1 MILKCLDICKKNIL
15 NNICIQIKDGDI
27 VGLLGPNGAG
37 KTTLISII
45 LGLQKKDSGKIFIND
60 NDMDLNYKKNIKV
73 IGSVMDSLNFYTYL
87 TGMSN
92 LKLKARIYKIN
103 KLEIDK
109 IVDLVGLSNKI
120 NDKVKTYS
128 LGMKQRLNIAMALL
142 NKPKIL
148 IMDEPTNG
156 LDINGLIDL
165 KKIIKVLSEKGVII
179 LISTHMIKELGDV
192 CNKICILKNGT
203 IIENETTNFLIKNN
217 INYLFEVNDTSNINL
232 LFKHEIIN
240 NNSFCVWCNK
250 EFIPLIIESLNL
262 NKIKVYGIK
271 ENLSNIEDIY
281 LSKLGG

>member
-15 NNICIQIKDGDI
+15 NNISIQIKDGDI

-37 KTTLISII
+37 KTTFINII
-45 LGLQKKDSGKIFIND
+45 LGLQKKDSGKILIDD

-73 IGSVMDSLNFYTYL
+73 IGSVMDSQNFYTYL
-87 TGMSN
+87 TGMNN
-92 LKLKARIYKIN
+92 LKLKARIYKID

-156 LDINGLIDL
+156 LDINGIIDL
-165 KKIIKVLSEKGVII
+165 KKIIKKLSEKGVII
-179 LISTHMIKELGDV
+179 LISTHMIKELDDI

-271 ENLSNIEDIY
+271 ENLSNIEEIY

>member
-15 NNICIQIKDGDI
+15 NNISIQIKDGDI
-27 VGLLGPNGAG
+27 IGLLGPNGAG

-73 IGSVMDSLNFYTYL
+73 IGSVMDSQNFYTYL

-92 LKLKARIYKIN
+92 LKLKARIYKKD

-120 NDKVKTYS
+120 NDKVRTYS

-156 LDINGLIDL
+156 LDINGIIDL
-165 KKIIKVLSEKGVII
+165 KKIIKKLSEKGVII
-179 LISTHMIKELGDV
+179 LISTHMIKELDDT

>member
-60 NDMDLNYKKNIKV
+60 DDMDLNYKKNIKV
-73 IGSVMDSLNFYTYL
+73 IGSVMDSQNFYTYL
-87 TGMSN
+87 TGMNN

-165 KKIIKVLSEKGVII
+165 KKIIKVLSENGVII

-271 ENLSNIEDIY
+271 ENLSNVEDIY

>member
-73 IGSVMDSLNFYTYL
+73 IGSVMDSQNFYTYL
-87 TGMSN
+87 TGMNN

-271 ENLSNIEDIY
+271 ENLSNIEEIY

>member
-73 IGSVMDSLNFYTYL
+73 IGSVMDSQNFYTYL

-120 NDKVKTYS
+120 NDKVRTYS

-156 LDINGLIDL
+156 LDINGIIDL

-179 LISTHMIKELGDV
+179 LISTHMIKELDDI

-203 IIENETTNFLIKNN
+203 IIENETTDYLIKKN

-271 ENLSNIEDIY
+271 ENLSNIEEIY

>member
-1 MILKCLDICKKNIL
+1 
-15 NNICIQIKDGDI
+15 
-27 VGLLGPNGAG
+27 
-37 KTTLISII
+37 
-45 LGLQKKDSGKIFIND
+45 
-60 NDMDLNYKKNIKV
+60 MDLNYKKNIKL
-73 IGSVMDSLNFYTYL
+73 IGSVMDSQNFYTYL

-120 NDKVKTYS
+120 NDKVRTYS

-156 LDINGLIDL
+156 LDINGIIDL

-203 IIENETTNFLIKNN
+203 IIENETTDYLIKKN

>member
-15 NNICIQIKDGDI
+15 NNISIQIKDGDI

-37 KTTLISII
+37 KTTFINII
-45 LGLQKKDSGKIFIND
+45 LGLQKKDSGKILIDD
-60 NDMDLNYKKNIKV
+60 NDMDLNYKKNIKL
-73 IGSVMDSLNFYTYL
+73 IGSVMDSQNFYTYL

-92 LKLKARIYKIN
+92 LKLKARIYKID

-120 NDKVKTYS
+120 NDKVRTYS

-156 LDINGLIDL
+156 LDINGIIDL

-203 IIENETTNFLIKNN
+203 IIENETTNYLIKNN
-217 INYLFEVNDTSNINL
+217 INYLFEVNDTANINL
-232 LFKHEIIN
+232 LFKHEIIDN
-240 NNSFCVWCNK
+240 SSFCVWCNK

-271 ENLSNIEDIY
+271 ENLSNIEEIY

>member
-73 IGSVMDSLNFYTYL
+73 IGSVMDSQNFYTYL

-92 LKLKARIYKIN
+92 LKLKARIYKID

-120 NDKVKTYS
+120 NDKVRTYS

-156 LDINGLIDL
+156 LDINGIIDL

-203 IIENETTNFLIKNN
+203 IIENETTNFLIKKN

>member
-73 IGSVMDSLNFYTYL
+73 IGSVMDSQNFYTYL

-92 LKLKARIYKIN
+92 LKLKARIYKID

-120 NDKVKTYS
+120 NDKVRTYS

-156 LDINGLIDL
+156 LDINGIIDL
-165 KKIIKVLSEKGVII
+165 KKIIKKLSEKGVII

>member
-73 IGSVMDSLNFYTYL
+73 IGSVMDSQNFYTYL

-92 LKLKARIYKIN
+92 LKLKARIYKID

-120 NDKVKTYS
+120 NDKVRTYS

-156 LDINGLIDL
+156 LDINGIIDL
-165 KKIIKVLSEKGVII
+165 KKIIKKLSEKGVII
-179 LISTHMIKELGDV
+179 LISTHMIKELDDT
-192 CNKICILKNGT
+192 CNKICILKNET
-203 IIENETTNFLIKNN
+203 IIENETTNFLIKKN

>member
-73 IGSVMDSLNFYTYL
+73 IGSVMDSQNFYTYL

-92 LKLKARIYKIN
+92 LKLKARIYKID

-120 NDKVKTYS
+120 NDKVRTYS

-156 LDINGLIDL
+156 LDINGIIDL
-165 KKIIKVLSEKGVII
+165 KKIIKKLSEKGVII
-179 LISTHMIKELGDV
+179 LISTHMIKELDDT

-203 IIENETTNFLIKNN
+203 IIENETTNFLIKKN

>member
-73 IGSVMDSLNFYTYL
+73 IGSVMDSQNFYTYL

-92 LKLKARIYKIN
+92 LKLKARIYKID

-120 NDKVKTYS
+120 NDKVRTYS

-156 LDINGLIDL
+156 LDINGIIDL
-165 KKIIKVLSEKGVII
+165 KKIIKKLSEKGVII

-203 IIENETTNFLIKNN
+203 IIENETTNFLIKKN

>member
-73 IGSVMDSLNFYTYL
+73 IGSVMDSQNFYTYL
-87 TGMSN
+87 TGMNN

>member
-15 NNICIQIKDGDI
+15 NNISIQIKDGDI
-27 VGLLGPNGAG
+27 IGLLGPNGAG

-73 IGSVMDSLNFYTYL
+73 IGSVMDSQNFYTYL

-92 LKLKARIYKIN
+92 LKLKARIYKID

-120 NDKVKTYS
+120 NDKVRTYS

-156 LDINGLIDL
+156 LDINGIIDL
-165 KKIIKVLSEKGVII
+165 KKIIKKLSEKGVII
-179 LISTHMIKELGDV
+179 LISTHMIKELDDT

-203 IIENETTNFLIKNN
+203 IIENETTNFLIKKN

>member
-73 IGSVMDSLNFYTYL
+73 IGSVMDSQNFYTYL

-92 LKLKARIYKIN
+92 LKLKARIYKID

-120 NDKVKTYS
+120 NDKVRTYS

-156 LDINGLIDL
+156 LDINGIIDL
-165 KKIIKVLSEKGVII
+165 KKIIKKLSEKGVII
-179 LISTHMIKELGDV
+179 LISTHMIKELDDT

-203 IIENETTNFLIKNN
+203 IIENETTNFLIKKN

-281 LSKLGG
+281 

>member
-73 IGSVMDSLNFYTYL
+73 IGSVMDSQNFYTYL
-87 TGMSN
+87 TGMNN

-156 LDINGLIDL
+156 LDINGIIDL
-165 KKIIKVLSEKGVII
+165 KKIIKKLSEKGVII
-179 LISTHMIKELGDV
+179 LISTHMIKELDDI

-203 IIENETTNFLIKNN
+203 IIENETTDYLIKKN

-232 LFKHEIIN
+232 LFKHKIIDN
-240 NNSFCVWCNK
+240 SSFCVWCNK

-271 ENLSNIEDIY
+271 ENLSNIEEIY

>member
-15 NNICIQIKDGDI
+15 NNISIQIKDGDI

-73 IGSVMDSLNFYTYL
+73 IGSVMDSQNFYTYL

-92 LKLKARIYKIN
+92 LKLKARIYKID

-120 NDKVKTYS
+120 NDKVRTYS

-156 LDINGLIDL
+156 LDINGIIDL
-165 KKIIKVLSEKGVII
+165 KKIIKKLSEKGVII
-179 LISTHMIKELGDV
+179 LISTHMIKELDDT

-203 IIENETTNFLIKNN
+203 IIENETTNFLIKKN

>member
-73 IGSVMDSLNFYTYL
+73 IGSVMDSQNFYTYL

-92 LKLKARIYKIN
+92 LKLKARIYKID

-120 NDKVKTYS
+120 NDKVRTYS

-156 LDINGLIDL
+156 LDINGIIDL
-165 KKIIKVLSEKGVII
+165 KKIIKKLSEKGVII
-179 LISTHMIKELGDV
+179 LISTHMIKELDDI

-203 IIENETTNFLIKNN
+203 IIENETTDYLIKKN

-232 LFKHEIIN
+232 LFKHKIIDN
-240 NNSFCVWCNK
+240 SSFCVWCNK

-271 ENLSNIEDIY
+271 ENLSNIEEIY

>member
-45 LGLQKKDSGKIFIND
+45 LGLQKKDSGKILIDD

-73 IGSVMDSLNFYTYL
+73 IGSVMDSQNFYTYL

-92 LKLKARIYKIN
+92 LKLKARIYKID

-120 NDKVKTYS
+120 NDKVRTYS

-203 IIENETTNFLIKNN
+203 IIENETTNYLIKNN
-217 INYLFEVNDTSNINL
+217 INYLFEVNDTANINL

-271 ENLSNIEDIY
+271 ENLSNIEEIY

>member
-73 IGSVMDSLNFYTYL
+73 IGSVMDSQNFYTYL
-87 TGMSN
+87 TGMNN

-156 LDINGLIDL
+156 LDINGIIDL

-203 IIENETTNFLIKNN
+203 IIENETTDYLIKKN

-271 ENLSNIEDIY
+271 ENLSNIEEIY

>member
-15 NNICIQIKDGDI
+15 NNICIQIEDGDI
-27 VGLLGPNGAG
+27 VALLGPNGAG
-37 KTTLISII
+37 KTTFINII

-60 NDMDLNYKKNIKV
+60 NDMDLNYKKNIKL
-73 IGSVMDSLNFYTYL
+73 IGSVMDSQNFYTYL
-87 TGMSN
+87 TGMNN
-92 LKLKARIYKIN
+92 LKLKARIYKID

-120 NDKVKTYS
+120 NDKVRTYS

-156 LDINGLIDL
+156 LDINGIIDL

-203 IIENETTNFLIKNN
+203 IIENETTDYLIKKN

-271 ENLSNIEDIY
+271 ENLSNIEEIY

>member
-45 LGLQKKDSGKIFIND
+45 LGLQKKDSGKILIDD
-60 NDMDLNYKKNIKV
+60 NDMDLNYKKNIKL
-73 IGSVMDSLNFYTYL
+73 IGSVMDSQNFYTYL
-87 TGMSN
+87 TGMNN
-92 LKLKARIYKIN
+92 LKLKARIYKID

-156 LDINGLIDL
+156 LDINGIIDL
-165 KKIIKVLSEKGVII
+165 KKIIKKLSEKGVII
-179 LISTHMIKELGDV
+179 LISTHMIKELDDI

-203 IIENETTNFLIKNN
+203 IIENETTDYLIKKN

-271 ENLSNIEDIY
+271 ENLSNIEEIY

>member
-15 NNICIQIKDGDI
+15 NNISIQIKDGDI

-73 IGSVMDSLNFYTYL
+73 IGSVMDSQNFYTYL
-87 TGMSN
+87 TGMNN

-120 NDKVKTYS
+120 NDKVRTYS

-156 LDINGLIDL
+156 LDINGIIDL
-165 KKIIKVLSEKGVII
+165 KKIIKKLSEKGVII
-179 LISTHMIKELGDV
+179 LISTHMIKELDDI

-203 IIENETTNFLIKNN
+203 IIENETTNYLIKNN
-217 INYLFEVNDTSNINL
+217 INYLFEVNDTANINL

-271 ENLSNIEDIY
+271 ENLSNIEEIY

>member
-73 IGSVMDSLNFYTYL
+73 IGSVMDSQNFYTYL

-120 NDKVKTYS
+120 NDKVRTYS

-156 LDINGLIDL
+156 LDINGIIDL
-165 KKIIKVLSEKGVII
+165 KKIIKKLSEKGVII
-179 LISTHMIKELGDV
+179 LISTHMIKELDDI

-203 IIENETTNFLIKNN
+203 IIENETTNYLIKNN

-271 ENLSNIEDIY
+271 ENLSNIEEIY

>member
-73 IGSVMDSLNFYTYL
+73 IGSVMDSQNFYTYL

-92 LKLKARIYKIN
+92 LKLKARIYKID

-120 NDKVKTYS
+120 NDKVRTYS

-148 IMDEPTNG
+148 IMDEPPNG
-156 LDINGLIDL
+156 LDINGIIDL
-165 KKIIKVLSEKGVII
+165 KKIIKKLSEKGVII
-179 LISTHMIKELGDV
+179 LISTHMIKELDDT

-203 IIENETTNFLIKNN
+203 IIENETTNFLIKKN

>member
-1 MILKCLDICKKNIL
+1 MFLKCLNICKKNIL

-27 VGLLGPNGAG
+27 VALLGPNGAG
-37 KTTLISII
+37 KTTFINII
-45 LGLQKKDSGKIFIND
+45 LGLQKKDSGKILIDD
-60 NDMDLNYKKNIKV
+60 NDMDLNYKKNIKL
-73 IGSVMDSLNFYTYL
+73 IGSVMDSQNFYTYL

-92 LKLKARIYKIN
+92 LKLKARIYKID

-120 NDKVKTYS
+120 NDKVRTYS

-156 LDINGLIDL
+156 LDINGIIDL
-165 KKIIKVLSEKGVII
+165 KKIIKKLSEKGVII
-179 LISTHMIKELGDV
+179 LISTHMIKELDDI

-203 IIENETTNFLIKNN
+203 IIENETTDYLIKKN

-232 LFKHEIIN
+232 LFKHKIIDN
-240 NNSFCVWCNK
+240 SSFCVWCNK

-271 ENLSNIEDIY
+271 ENLSNIEEIY

>member
-73 IGSVMDSLNFYTYL
+73 IGSVMDSQNFYTYL

-92 LKLKARIYKIN
+92 LKLKARIYKID

-156 LDINGLIDL
+156 LDINGIIDL
-165 KKIIKVLSEKGVII
+165 KKIIKKLSEKGVII
-179 LISTHMIKELGDV
+179 LISTHMIKELDDI

-203 IIENETTNFLIKNN
+203 IIENETTDYLIKKN

-232 LFKHEIIN
+232 LFKHKIIDN
-240 NNSFCVWCNK
+240 SSFCVWCNK

-271 ENLSNIEDIY
+271 ENLSNIEEIY

>member
-15 NNICIQIKDGDI
+15 NNISIQIKDGDI

-37 KTTLISII
+37 KTTFINII

-73 IGSVMDSLNFYTYL
+73 IGSVMDSQNFYTYL
-87 TGMSN
+87 TGMNN
-92 LKLKARIYKIN
+92 LKLKARIYKID

-156 LDINGLIDL
+156 LDINGIIDL

-203 IIENETTNFLIKNN
+203 IIENETTDYLIKKN

-271 ENLSNIEDIY
+271 ENLSNIEEIY

>member
-60 NDMDLNYKKNIKV
+60 DDMDLNYKKNIKV
-73 IGSVMDSLNFYTYL
+73 IGSVMDSQNFYTYL
-87 TGMSN
+87 TGMNN

-271 ENLSNIEDIY
+271 ENLSNVEDIY